1 MKNLDKLLRLEII
14 TRKDL
19 KEEGY
24 SDYEIKKLVLDG
36 VIEKTGRA
44 MYRSIKEKNTFDELV
59 TSFNNHDS
67 DKVSKIYDEL
77 SDKDKYNSEIIKLLL
92 VSLSRIENILNNEY
106 KLQRNDNMSKEVI
119 ELEEIVEDVSNIT
132 EDIVEVKEPL
142 EEKKEELGQDIK
154 IEEKEFDVNLYLDNL
169 YCEYKN
175 AMVYKDYYR
184 ARDLLVEYNYYCKK
198 YNLDDDCFHEL
209 FKLTNKINSLELDI
223 EEKKSISFLIQ
234 EIKKNIVDGK
244 NFIDLKYV
252 KKLLDEFRELP
263 SFNSNYY
270 YHKYKAIYLI
280 NTSVFG
286 LAINEY
292 LKAVEINPY
301 NKYDH
306 YWLAWLYHTNMK
318 SKIDEENALKY
329 INNFAYYSR
338 NVFSPG
344 QRATLTNIYIFNH
357 MKDRAIEVLDNTENY
372 DEKYRVLFFE
382 RFSSMYMKS
391 YNFLKNKQYSN
402 IRIESAFA
410 NAFFKDNYLD
420 IFTEYAIIHSDNYD
434 DVFDNNEKNYQQ
446 ELENAKGIVDSNS
459 VTKFKE
465 LEEYLLNID
474 LTDEDNVNIMLD
486 IVVYLIEKG
495 FDKESS
501 KYLKI
506 VERIKDKPDSLKENY
521 KETLAKIKIRKIAN
535 KNRS

>member
-234 EIKKNIVDGK
+234 E
-244 NFIDLKYV
+244 
-252 KKLLDEFRELP
+252 
-263 SFNSNYY
+263 S
-270 YHKYKAIYLI
+270 
-280 NTSVFG
+280 
-286 LAINEY
+286 
-292 LKAVEINPY
+292 
-301 NKYDH
+301 
-306 YWLAWLYHTNMK
+306 
-318 SKIDEENALKY
+318 
-329 INNFAYYSR
+329 
-338 NVFSPG
+338 
-344 QRATLTNIYIFNH
+344 
-357 MKDRAIEVLDNTENY
+357 
-372 DEKYRVLFFE
+372 
-382 RFSSMYMKS
+382 
-391 YNFLKNKQYSN
+391 
-402 IRIESAFA
+402 
-410 NAFFKDNYLD
+410 
-420 IFTEYAIIHSDNYD
+420 
-434 DVFDNNEKNYQQ
+434 
-446 ELENAKGIVDSNS
+446 
-459 VTKFKE
+459 
-465 LEEYLLNID
+465 
-474 LTDEDNVNIMLD
+474 
-486 IVVYLIEKG
+486 
-495 FDKESS
+495 
-501 KYLKI
+501 
-506 VERIKDKPDSLKENY
+506 
-521 KETLAKIKIRKIAN
+521 
-535 KNRS
+535 